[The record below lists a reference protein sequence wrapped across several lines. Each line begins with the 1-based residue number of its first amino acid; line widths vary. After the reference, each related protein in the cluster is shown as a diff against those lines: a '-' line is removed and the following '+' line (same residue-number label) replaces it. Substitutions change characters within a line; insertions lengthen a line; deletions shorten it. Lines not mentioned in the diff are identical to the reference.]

1 MRKITT
7 FLALLLTCII
17 GATAADFVPQAG
29 TKYLIKCKGDS
40 KYVLWNSSCVLSGT
54 DSKVIL
60 SNWAQFD
67 SRSLFS
73 IEGDATNGY
82 TIRSVKDNT
91 QYVYAINTNDANS
104 NVGVK
109 AVSETPGDECV
120 WKIVAQGDGWN
131 IIPKNGEYSWN
142 NRGSYNGNAH
152 VGMWN
157 SNASANDIWY
167 IKPVDDVV
175 DEVVAG
181 LSNITTGT
189 DLGLFST
196 SYANAVNTNATAY
209 KTSQS
214 EEALANLGALAVNK
228 ISYINLPTGYYR
240 IKSCA
245 NDGNGSNFSVFD
257 GTYLFTDIVN
267 YPNAAR
273 TLANVPL
280 DEAKAKNNYVWKITR
295 GELPSATVGIVN
307 GQGKGVNNGTNYN
320 TINLGLSD
328 YYTTGAIYF
337 TQGLHITNQGIHTVG
352 GTNQNANAEATRSNP
367 FTMTGW
373 AHSDSKGSAY
383 IFEPVSMDG
392 VTAYTVNV
400 TGAEGYVTLNST
412 NEVAKNGGFFLLS
425 SAPQVADFTAAT
437 VANYDA
443 AVSIEGNTI
452 NVNYTYKLEYIKPLA
467 EAALAKTGVGYP
479 TANAATR
486 TALAE
491 AVKGTDA
498 TAIGNALKAFQT
510 STEDIQLPEDG
521 KAYYIKVPYI
531 NGTAN
536 YLYSDGNNETSN
548 RVGNKA
554 DDQITDKNDKVF
566 VCHIVNGKYMFATNH
581 GTYLSWADSGDGTK
595 SYKTSAQTT
604 TYVAQND
611 WTIEPATLE
620 KGAGIVSLTNRA
632 DVFGYVQM
640 KGLGKDGTTT
650 YYLNSRINDAFV
662 AAHSAD
668 KFYDA
673 NNGVN
678 RSCYYQFEEVEYP
691 NTITFHDATGING
704 VSHIATFSAPFAT
717 IIPEGVK
724 AYYVSAKGAE
734 ATMTAIDAQAIP
746 ANQGVILTSESGDAA
761 TMVPAASETAATI
774 TGNQLGHSAGAAK
787 TLTAGEGY
795 ILGNGTEG
803 TAFYPCK
810 AGSLPSNKAYLLGN
824 GENAI
829 VMNFGNAVTGINT
842 IAAPASA
849 KAPIFDLSGRRVV
862 KATKGL
868 YIQNG
873 KKFIVK

>member
-1 MRKITT
+1 MKKITT

-17 GATAADFVPQAG
+17 GATAADFVPTAG
-29 TKYLIKCKGDS
+29 TKYLIKCKGNS
-40 KYVLWNSSCVLSGT
+40 KYVLWNSSCVKSAT
-54 DSKVIL
+54 DNKVVL
-60 SNWAQFD
+60 SNWLQFD

-73 IEGDATNGY
+73 IEGNATTGY

-91 QYVYAINTNDANS
+91 QYVYAINTNDADG

-109 AVSETPGDECV
+109 AVTETPGDECV

-131 IIPKNGEYSWN
+131 IIPKNGSYSWN

-157 SNASANDIWY
+157 SNASADDIWY

-214 EEALANLGALAVNK
+214 EEALANLGALAINK
-228 ISYINLPTGYYR
+228 LSYINLPTGYYR
-240 IKSCA
+240 LKSCA
-245 NDGNGSNFSVFD
+245 NDGDGENQSVFD

-267 YPNAAR
+267 YPNVAR

-307 GQGKGVNNGTNYN
+307 GQGKGVNNGKNYN

-337 TQGLHITNQGIHTVG
+337 TQGLHITNQGIYTVDG
-352 GTNQNANAEATRSNP
+352 KTQNKSAEATRSNP

-373 AHSDSKGSAY
+373 DHSDSKGSAY
-383 IFEPVSMDG
+383 IFEPVSMEG

-400 TGAEGYVTLNST
+400 TGADQGSVTLNST
-412 NEVAKNGGFFLLS
+412 NEVAMNGGFFLLS
-425 SAPQVADFTAAT
+425 SAPQNADFTAKTLEGYDVAVT
-437 VANYDA
+437 VA
-443 AVSIEGNTI
+443 ENTI
-452 NVNYTYKLEYIKPLA
+452 NVSYAHNYAYAKA
-467 EAALAKTGVGYP
+467 EAEATIAMTGVGYP
-479 TANAATR
+479 TADAAARTKLNKAIADAAVAEPNIATAATL
-486 TALAE
+486 LA
-491 AVKGTDA
+491 AVDTYKK
-498 TAIGNALKAFQT
+498 NKA
-510 STEDIQLPEDG
+510 DIQMPEDG
-521 KAYYIKVPYI
+521 KAYVITNIHMTGGKRYMKYQE
-531 NGTAN
+531 NGTSMIARGEGELPIEAT
-536 YLYSDGNNETSN
+536 Y
-548 RVGNKA
+548 
-554 DDQITDKNDKVF
+554 ICHKVD
-566 VCHIVNGKYMFATNH
+566 GKYVFANNS
-581 GTYLSWADSGDGTK
+581 GTYLTWRGNATGDCTNNNLGYTTSYNADYNTFTVAANTKEFGCLSFGAKRDGNTGK
-595 SYKTSAQTT
+595 SYYIITKTGSFEKADFTDYYDENNSSAFT
-604 TYVAQND
+604 
-611 WTIEPATLE
+611 
-620 KGAGIVSLTNRA
+620 
-632 DVFGYVQM
+632 
-640 KGLGKDGTTT
+640 
-650 YYLNSRINDAFV
+650 
-662 AAHSAD
+662 
-668 KFYDA
+668 
-673 NNGVN
+673 
-678 RSCYYQFEEVEYP
+678 FEEVTYP
-691 NTITFHDATGING
+691 NTITFNDAHNING
-704 VSHIATFSAPFAT
+704 VSRIATFSAPFAT
-717 IIPEGVK
+717 IIPAGVK
-724 AYYVSAKGAE
+724 AYYVSAKGTE

-761 TMVPAASETAATI
+761 TMVPAAGETAATI
-774 TGNQLGHSAGAAK
+774 TGNQLGHSAGADK
-787 TLTAGEGY
+787 TLTAGEGF

-803 TAFYPCK
+803 TAFYPCQ
-810 AGSLPSNKAYLLGN
+810 AGSLPINKAYLLGN
-824 GENAI
+824 GGESAI
-829 VMNFGNAVTGINT
+829 AMNFGNAVTGINT

-873 KKFIVK
+873 KKVIVK

>member
-17 GATAADFVPQAG
+17 GATAADFVPKAG
-29 TKYLIKCKGDS
+29 AKYLIKCKGDNNVVYTPENS
-40 KYVLWNSSCVLSGT
+40 NILKYQQSVSDASYFT
-54 DSKVIL
+54 IE
-60 SNWAQFD
+60 
-67 SRSLFS
+67 SRVVENVTYFY
-73 IEGDATNGY
+73 IHPAGDAT
-82 TIRSVKDNT
+82 K
-91 QYVYAINTNDANS
+91 YVYTAQTPSTDNNANDGV
-104 NVGVK
+104 VGVTDTK
-109 AVSETPGDECV
+109 DDATCL
-120 WKIVAQGDGWN
+120 WKITFNKGNNNPCAFN
-131 IIPKNGEYSWN
+131 ITPKGYDNYSWN
-142 NRGSYNGNAH
+142 CRSNGIGYWHTGGNNNAN
-152 VGMWN
+152 N
-157 SNASANDIWY
+157 SWY
-167 IKPVDDVV
+167 ITPNVELNGYYTIKNTATDRYTNLYNDFGVDK
-175 DEVVAG
+175 
-181 LSNITTGT
+181 ITR
-189 DLGLFST
+189 
-196 SYANAVNTNATAY
+196 AA
-209 KTSQS
+209 
-214 EEALANLGALAVNK
+214 E
-228 ISYINLPTGYYR
+228 NLP
-240 IKSCA
+240 S
-245 NDGNGSNFSVFD
+245 
-257 GTYLFTDIVN
+257 
-267 YPNAAR
+267 
-273 TLANVPL
+273 PL
-280 DEAKAKNNYVWKITR
+280 TNNYVWHVTTANNNV
-295 GELPSATVGIVN
+295 LTVLN
-307 GQGKGVNNGTNYN
+307 GQGTPLYHDGNASLPTLKVAYSDGTKYYFGEALNCGNDGRKYKLTLWKDGDYN
-320 TINLGLSD
+320 LADNQWTFAPVDASN
-328 YYTTGAIYF
+328 IY
-337 TQGLHITNQGIHTVG
+337 
-352 GTNQNANAEATRSNP
+352 
-367 FTMTGW
+367 
-373 AHSDSKGSAY
+373 
-383 IFEPVSMDG
+383 
-392 VTAYTVNV
+392 NV
-400 TGAEGYVTLNST
+400 VCNIEDGYVTYSAT
-412 NEVAKNGGFFLLS
+412 SEKAKNGGFFNI
-425 SAPQVADFTAAT
+425 ATTPAEGNFTAKELT
-437 VANYDA
+437 GYDA

-479 TANAATR
+479 KADAATR

-491 AVKGTDA
+491 VVKGTDA

-581 GTYLSWADSGDGTK
+581 GTYLSWADSGDGNK

-611 WTIEPATLE
+611 WTIEPATLD
-620 KGAGIVSLTNRA
+620 KGQGSVSLTDRA
-632 DVFGYVQM
+632 DVFGLVQM
-640 KGLGKDGTTT
+640 KALGKDGTTN
-650 YYLNSRINDAFV
+650 YYLNSRIDGDFISQYAN
-662 AAHSAD
+662 D
-668 KFYDA
+668 KFYDTGW
-673 NNGVN
+673 NNMN

-717 IIPEGVK
+717 IIPAGVK

-734 ATMTAIDAQAIP
+734 ATMTAIDAEAIP
-746 ANQGVILTSESGDAA
+746 ANQGVILTSESGAAA
-761 TMVPAASETAATI
+761 TMVPAAGETAATI

-787 TLTAGEGY
+787 SLTAGEGY

-810 AGSLPSNKAYLLGN
+810 AGSLPINKAYLLGN

-873 KKFIVK
+873 KKVIVK

>member
-17 GATAADFVPQAG
+17 GATAADFVPKAG
-29 TKYLIKCKGDS
+29 AKYLIKCKGDS
-40 KYVLWNSSCVLSGT
+40 KYVLWNNSCVLSET
-54 DSKVIL
+54 DNTVIL
-60 SNWAQFD
+60 SNWAQYD
-67 SRSLFS
+67 YRSFFS

-91 QYVYAINTNDANS
+91 QYVYAINTNDADS

-109 AVSETPGDECV
+109 AVTGTPGDECV

-131 IIPKNGEYSWN
+131 IIPKNGEHSWN
-142 NRGSYNGNAH
+142 NRGIYNGNAH
-152 VGMWN
+152 VGMWSSN
-157 SNASANDIWY
+157 SNANDIWY
-167 IKPVDDVV
+167 IQTV
-175 DEVVAG
+175 E
-181 LSNITTGT
+181 
-189 DLGLFST
+189 DL
-196 SYANAVNTNATAY
+196 ANAMSVGTSIGSIDADG
-209 KTSQS
+209 KTTVLAKAKAFN
-214 EEALANLGALAVNK
+214 EGEGTEAQFNEFVAANSAAA
-228 ISYINLPTGYYR
+228 SYINLPTGYYR

-245 NDGNGSNFSVFD
+245 NDGDGSNQSVFD

-267 YPNAAR
+267 YPNAAK

-280 DEAKAKNNYVWKITR
+280 EEAKAKNNYVWKITR

-320 TINLGLSD
+320 TITLGLSD

-337 TQGLHITNQGIHTVG
+337 TQGLHITNQPSHTVG
-352 GTNQNANAEATRSNP
+352 NEKNASAEATRSNP

-425 SAPQVADFTAAT
+425 SAPQNSDFTAAT

-479 TANAATR
+479 KADAATR

-491 AVKGTDA
+491 VVKGTDA

-611 WTIEPATLE
+611 WTIEPATLD
-620 KGAGIVSLTNRA
+620 KGAGKVSLTDRA
-632 DVFGYVQM
+632 DVFGLVQM
-640 KGLGKDGTTT
+640 KALGKNGQTT
-650 YYLNSRINDAFV
+650 YYLNSRMNDAFV
-662 AAHSAD
+662 SQNSTD

-746 ANQGVILTSESGDAA
+746 ANQGVILTSESGAAA
-761 TMVPAASETAATI
+761 TMVPAAGETAATI
-774 TGNQLGHSAGAAK
+774 TGNQLGHSAGAARA
-787 TLTAGEGY
+787 LTAGEGY

-810 AGSLPSNKAYLLGN
+810 AGSLPINKAYLLGN

>member
-1 MRKITT
+1 MKKITT

-17 GATAADFVPQAG
+17 GATAADFVPKAG
-29 TKYLIKCKGDS
+29 AKYLIKCKGDS
-40 KYVLWNSSCVLSGT
+40 KYVLWNNSCVLSAT
-54 DSKVIL
+54 DNTVIL
-60 SNWAQFD
+60 SNWAQYD
-67 SRSLFS
+67 YRSLFS

-91 QYVYAINTNDANS
+91 QYVYAINTNDAAS

-109 AVSETPGDECV
+109 AVTGTPGDECV

-142 NRGSYNGNAH
+142 NRGLYNGNAH

-167 IKPVDDVV
+167 IQTV
-175 DEVVAG
+175 E
-181 LSNITTGT
+181 
-189 DLGLFST
+189 DL
-196 SYANAVNTNATAY
+196 ANAMSVGTSIGSINADC
-209 KTSQS
+209 KTTVLAKAKAFN
-214 EEALANLGALAVNK
+214 EGEGTEAQFNEFVAANSAAA
-228 ISYINLPTGYYR
+228 SYINLPTGYYR

-245 NDGNGSNFSVFD
+245 NDGNGSNFSAFD

-267 YPNAAR
+267 YPNVAK

-280 DEAKAKNNYVWKITR
+280 EEAKAKNNYVWKITR

-467 EAALAKTGVGYP
+467 NEALAKTGVGYP
-479 TANAATR
+479 TATAATR

-554 DDQITDKNDKVF
+554 DNQITDKNDKVF

-581 GTYLSWADSGDGTK
+581 GTYLSWADSGDGNK

-691 NTITFHDATGING
+691 NTITFHDAQNING

-717 IIPEGVK
+717 IIPAGVK

-787 TLTAGEGY
+787 SLTAGEGY

-810 AGSLPSNKAYLLGN
+810 AGSLPINKAYLLGN

-873 KKFIVK
+873 KKVIVK